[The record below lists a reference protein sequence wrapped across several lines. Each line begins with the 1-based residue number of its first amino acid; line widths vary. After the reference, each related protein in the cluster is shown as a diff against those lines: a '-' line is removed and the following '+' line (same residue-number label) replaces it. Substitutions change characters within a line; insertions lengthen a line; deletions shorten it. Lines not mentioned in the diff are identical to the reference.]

1 MNIPKMPKGS
11 QYRVSV
17 PALNG
22 GVNLNDAPNLVEDNQ
37 LTDLLNMWW
46 KDQALR
52 TRAGMQTTED
62 KIFHIQDS
70 GMGNSLTYRV
80 YPPVRVYRDGN
91 AEDYVCCYCEYEMSM
106 ANNSFRFYK
115 FDESGNATLESTL
128 SFFEE
133 LIPSDSNPYPTDLFM
148 FAANPTADSIGL
160 YAVFNSGDIF
170 RMDKELKFQKISK
183 SDIYAPLVV
192 VNAKGYNNSYEGYL
206 TCGGT
211 AFEGYNLLTGAFKTA
226 FTTDGDSIRFKLP
239 LEKLTQNNQE
249 YERIEYIG
257 QDGNAVVWSGFSGT
271 TIYREATALVGS
283 SQVTARIYYDAGLI
297 EFHDENSALY
307 ALPASVSS
315 NLIVTAWKTDP
326 DAIKKIANMHFA
338 TWFGG
343 DRSGINGGTRLFVSG
358 NTEHPNLVHWSD
370 INNPL
375 YFPEN
380 NYAYIGDSSQKVT
393 GFGKQTDILVI
404 FKEHEIYSA
413 EYVSGSTYTA
423 QDVIDGKIVDVTA
436 NAAVFPITPINS
448 GIGCDCPNTI
458 QLCNNRLIWATSDGE
473 VYGLMAANQASERNV
488 RKLSAMVEARLKAE
502 DTYMLKR
509 ALSCDYDGH
518 YMLFVWDHVYLLD
531 YMDGAFQYYASYSDE
546 RKAQRNMPWHYWE
559 IPKKIRIEAVM
570 PKGSHLAAF
579 CPMLYSYTA
588 GGEYGMPKKSLFGA
602 AYLLEGEADCVYS
615 PSGPDFETGEFEITV
630 EEHEIQSYFQ
640 TKLFDFGSQERK
652 KKIHRLH
659 MNMADTS
666 NANMSVSYITEKGTM
681 EDVYEISMSGTGA
694 MIGRMLTPGV
704 SRVCRFG
711 VRVNSGGAI
720 GVDGLV
726 IRYEIGGEAN

>member
-170 RMDKELKFQKISK
+170 RMDKELKFQKVSK

-192 VNAKGYNNSYEGYL
+192 VNAKGKKESETAVYTRN
-206 TCGGT
+206 GT
-211 AFEGYNLLTGAFKTA
+211 PFEGYNLLGGAFRTA
-226 FTTDGDSIRFKLP
+226 FTTDNDIYFLLPQDQLTANTGEVVTIQYTGENGEVYTWEIPPTSDSATITIDSKQITAWITRSSGSLSFRDSNLTPYPLP
-239 LEKLTQNNQE
+239 G
-249 YERIEYIG
+249 IG
-257 QDGNAVVWSGFSGT
+257 RSN
-271 TIYREATALVGS
+271 
-283 SQVTARIYYDAGLI
+283 
-297 EFHDENSALY
+297 
-307 ALPASVSS
+307 

-436 NAAVFPITPINS
+436 NAAAFPITPINS

-488 RKLSAMVEARLKAE
+488 RKLSAMIEARLKAE
-502 DTYMLKR
+502 DKYMLER

-570 PKGSHLAAF
+570 PKGSRLAAF